1 MQTIVISGKDEIIA
15 AIARYQSNI
24 KKRWCACVDS
34 WIPIFSMSKE
44 VRQGYI
50 AAKDRGIKIRYIT
63 EITADN
69 LVQCKQ
75 IAKFAELRHLPKI
88 TGSFSVSET
97 EFVAGLRRGG
107 PIEKLVYSNVP
118 EIVKHQQE
126 IFETC
131 WNNAISAESRI
142 RELES

>member
-1 MQTIVISGKDEIIA
+1 MQTIVISSKDEIIA

-24 KKRWCACVDS
+24 KKSWCACVDS
-34 WIPIFSMSKE
+34 WIPIFSMSE

-63 EITADN
+63 EITANN

-97 EFVAGLRRGG
+97 EFVAGLRRDG

-131 WNNAISAESRI
+131 WNNSISAESRI
-142 RELES
+142 KELES